1 MPIRMI
7 MYCGAVIKKV
17 CSEYT
22 ALEQSLVYCVTGA
35 LLEICENGLVKV
47 NIQYFDH
54 LLLFDAVSKVRQA
67 WRYDSKVIVLL
78 IFVGLH
84 PQSLL

>member
-1 MPIRMI
+1 MI

-22 ALEQSLVYCVTGA
+22 DLEQSLVYCVTGA

-47 NIQYFDH
+47 NIQYFNH
-54 LLLFDAVSKVRQA
+54 LLLCDAVSKVRQA

-84 PQSLL
+84 PQTLL